1 MTILLATSL
10 SADEQALWLGLL
22 QAALPNERFV
32 TTRDAATDYLID
44 VAVVANPAAAALQD
58 LPNLCFIQSLWAGV
72 ESLLNDG
79 TLPADIPLARMVDPA
94 MNTAM
99 AETALWAVLSL
110 HRSYFECA
118 ARQLQQRWQ
127 GVPQPRADEVNVA
140 VLGLGQ
146 MGRAVAARLVQN
158 GYRVSAWSW
167 HAATQEGVQAHH
179 GEAALQQVLSSADIV
194 VNLLPLT
201 VATRGILNA
210 QTLAWMR
217 AGSSLVN
224 LARGAHVVDADLL
237 AALNSRHLK
246 RAVLDVFHTEPLPI
260 GHPFWTHPQVTVL
273 PHVAAQTDPRSA
285 VQVVACNLLALR
297 RGNPIQH
304 VVNRNAGY

>member
-1 MTILLATSL
+1 MTILLATRL
-10 SADEQALWLGLL
+10 SADDQALWLGLL

-32 TTRDAATDYLID
+32 TTRDAATDHLID
-44 VAVVANPAAAALQD
+44 VAVVANPLAAALQN
-58 LPNLCFIQSLWAGV
+58 LPNLRFIQSLWAGV
-72 ESLLNDG
+72 ESLLNDS
-79 TLPADIPLARMVDPA
+79 TVPADIPLARMVDPA

-110 HRSYFECA
+110 HRGYFDCA
-118 ARQLQQRWQ
+118 AQQLQQRWLS
-127 GVPQPRADEVNVA
+127 VPQPRADEVSVA

-158 GYRVSAWSW
+158 GYRVSAWSL
-167 HAATQEGVQAHH
+167 HAATQEGVHAHH
-179 GEAALQQVLSSADIV
+179 GAAALQQVLSGADVI

-210 QTLAWMR
+210 RTLAWMR

-224 LARGAHVVDADLL
+224 LARGAHVIDADLL

-246 RAVLDVFHTEPLPI
+246 RAVLDVFHTEPLPSD
-260 GHPFWTHPQVTVL
+260 HPFWTHPQVTVL

-285 VQVVACNLLALR
+285 AQVVARNLTAMR
-297 RGNPIQH
+297 SGNPMQNL
-304 VVNRNAGY
+304 VNRHTGY